1 MAVDWNTVL
10 SAASNAGSVF
20 IVGKYILKSVEKSN
34 ENLPVI
40 LEAIKTHS
48 AAIEEL
54 YNARNSHE
62 KALTEVDT
70 IHKLKGCNIPK
81 VNP

>member
-1 MAVDWNTVL
+1 MALDTNLLLV
-10 SAASNAGSVF
+10 AASNVGAVG
-20 IVGKYILKSVEKSN
+20 IIGKYLLKSVEKSN
-34 ENLPVI
+34 ESLPVL

-70 IHKLKGCNIPK
+70 IHRLKGCSAPK
-81 VNP
+81 VTP